1 MGVSS
6 DLSSFA
12 VHCCA
17 MKRRYELKRRAER
30 LGETR
35 NRIVAATVDLH
46 TTVGP
51 AHTTISAIADRAGVQ
66 RHTVY
71 SHFPSE
77 GICSLPALALGRAHP
92 FPDASAWTRIGDPE
106 QRLRAALGAVYEWYE
121 SVGHDLDVFR
131 RDARLHESTAK
142 LVAKREARL
151 LELRDTLADGWP
163 RRKAVRAALAHAL
176 ELETWDS
183 LVRRHGLSRQQA
195 ADAMLRFVASV

>member
-1 MGVSS
+1 MLAVPVALCTAHAQAGAGRRELEVVEIERSLSSCSFRCTSVCSDYGGVSS

-51 AHTTISAIADRAGVQ
+51 AHTTISAIADRAGAAAH
-66 RHTVY
+66 RLLA
-71 SHFPSE
+71 FPE
-77 GICSLPALALGRAHP
+77 RGICSLLCHWAAHP

-106 QRLRAALGAVYEWYE
+106 QLRAALGAVYEWYE

-131 RDARLHESTAK
+131 RDTPPRVDSEAG
-142 LVAKREARL
+142 REAR
-151 LELRDTLADGWP
+151 GP
-163 RRKAVRAALAHAL
+163 PSRASRHA
-176 ELETWDS
+176 
-183 LVRRHGLSRQQA
+183 R
-195 ADAMLRFVASV
+195 

>member
-1 MGVSS
+1 
-6 DLSSFA
+6 
-12 VHCCA
+12 

-35 NRIVAATVDLH
+35 NRIVAATVELH

-51 AHTTISAIADRAGVQ
+51 VHTTISAIADRAGVQ

-77 GICSLPALALGRAHP
+77 GDLFAACSAHWAELHP

-106 QRLRAALGAVYEWYE
+106 RRLRAALGAVYEWYE
-121 SVGHDLDVFR
+121 TVGHDLDVFR
-131 RDARLHESTAK
+131 RDARLHDSTAK

-195 ADAMLRFVASV
+195 ADAMLRFVANV